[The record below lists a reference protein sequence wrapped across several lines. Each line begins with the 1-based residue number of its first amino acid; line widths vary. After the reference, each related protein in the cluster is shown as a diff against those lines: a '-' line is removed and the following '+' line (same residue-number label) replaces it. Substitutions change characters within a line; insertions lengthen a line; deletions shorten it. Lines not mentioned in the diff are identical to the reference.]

1 MEYIALFSG
10 FGTAH
15 TSKDKNLSRVIWDE
29 INRPVNCSQD
39 VKKSFQVSPIIIY
52 RCIKGGKSHV
62 PIHLGTNMVRWKA
75 SDIEVWITD
84 RESTNLKGDPNAQ
97 S

>member
-10 FGTAH
+10 FGSAH

-62 PIHLGTNMVRWKA
+62 PTCLGVQLVRWKPLHP
-75 SDIEVWITD
+75 EVWVMD
-84 RESTNLKGDPNAQ
+84 RKTNNIGGDSHAQ